1 MYFAGQATMALY
13 PKLTSGTQIGIAAEN
28 YDRNLVSGIN
38 DNQAK
43 WISLDDN
50 GGEDY
55 DLVKTHNYSTHIEI
69 PANKSITIDL
79 NGFTIDAKKAL
90 TSSVFDVKG
99 TLTVKDSSA
108 DHDGMMYSKKDT
120 LVCSNVTFEGNKA
133 GTEKVKREEYAGG
146 GIIVDN
152 RISAKITHCTFKDNW
167 GKYDGGGIEVENDAK
182 AVIENSTFTGNA
194 CVQHGTAIHVRDRGY
209 IYLKD
214 VTVTGNEGNHAVWVN
229 EDLHV
234 SGKIEIHDNE
244 GDDLFLNDD
253 EPIVLESK
261 LTAGSRI
268 GVVLEDGT
276 GTFTKNYK
284 KYHGEEDP
292 AICFYAGKDGYSIK
306 TDKNGEAKVIA
317 SDWIDLQRSFSNASG
332 ETTVQLTKDYKAD
345 DSDNTLTI
353 EGEKNIILDLNGY
366 TIDGD
371 QEIGSWSVPILSP
384 PTTQSPLTLTPPRPS
399 TPATISALWII
410 SPLPR
415 LGAMI
420 SRLPLLLS
428 GTT

>member
-133 GTEKVKREEYAGG
+133 GTEEVGV
-146 GIIVDN
+146 IITP
-152 RISAKITHCTFKDNW
+152 S
-167 GKYDGGGIEVENDAK
+167 
-182 AVIENSTFTGNA
+182 
-194 CVQHGTAIHVRDRGY
+194 
-209 IYLKD
+209 
-214 VTVTGNEGNHAVWVN
+214 
-229 EDLHV
+229 
-234 SGKIEIHDNE
+234 
-244 GDDLFLNDD
+244 DDLAKKSD
-253 EPIVLESK
+253 EEIQKTLEKEVKTYRVNHTSK
-261 LTAGSRI
+261 
-268 GVVLEDGT
+268 
-276 GTFTKNYK
+276 K
-284 KYHGEEDP
+284 KG
-292 AICFYAGKDGYSIK
+292 
-306 TDKNGEAKVIA
+306 
-317 SDWIDLQRSFSNASG
+317 R
-332 ETTVQLTKDYKAD
+332 
-345 DSDNTLTI
+345 
-353 EGEKNIILDLNGY
+353 
-366 TIDGD
+366 
-371 QEIGSWSVPILSP
+371 
-384 PTTQSPLTLTPPRPS
+384 
-399 TPATISALWII
+399 
-410 SPLPR
+410 
-415 LGAMI
+415 
-420 SRLPLLLS
+420 
-428 GTT
+428 